1 MIFHKSKEIKTLT
14 DDERKLKL
22 RWFKF
27 FFSYKEAFEE
37 LSGRKCKKLILAM
50 FDYVQYGVEP
60 KKMDSK
66 TQSSF
71 DSFKSFY
78 QFDKE
83 LAKINGSKGGKKAH
97 KTTYRHTKGGVNKR

>member
-1 MIFHKSKEIKTLT
+1 MIFNKPTENKKLSDE
-14 DDERKLKL
+14 ERKLKL

-50 FDYVQYGVEP
+50 CDYAQYGIEP
-60 KKMDSK
+60 KKLDNATK
-66 TQSSF
+66 QSF
-71 DSFKSFY
+71 ESFKSFY

-83 LAKINGSKGGKKAH
+83 IAKINGAKGGKKAH
-97 KTTYRHTKGGVNKR
+97 KTTYRQTKGKVKGE